1 MQEEQV
7 KPPQRRVSNAK
18 PPVVA
23 QEAPKANLIT
33 LDDLLG
39 DFTSTPTQAYN
50 SMEDSNDIFK
60 GMQVEDKEEDMF
72 EGMDVGG
79 SSGYTEYEMIST
91 TPQKGKK
98 LVDTLFDMSSHQ
110 VEEEQDTGISAFGS
124 LLKPS
129 KKQAQMSSTNDD
141 LLFPS
146 NVKRQPALLTKL
158 INTTSRANE
167 EPLTLCRD
175 SFINVEHYKF
185 WKDDAVVL
193 ALVFNTERGYTLS
206 NITCQF
212 QPPTKFEMKFE
223 TDSPNSSERNN
234 SITINRLEPGTPV
247 TLLVNLRLTSF
258 GFGLGFMGTII
269 YTDNEKQIHNQT
281 LSIKLDVVDLMRPA
295 QLTSQEFG
303 QLWTSYSHEKKIQVK
318 GNHNVQ
324 SFTSRVEADLK
335 VKIIQII
342 DQEAIGAAQLINTNE
357 KILFHGKVLK
367 TAVAITIKTKDKP
380 TSEML
385 CQLAGTK
392 LV

>member
-1 MQEEQV
+1 
-7 KPPQRRVSNAK
+7 
-18 PPVVA
+18 
-23 QEAPKANLIT
+23 
-33 LDDLLG
+33 
-39 DFTSTPTQAYN
+39 
-50 SMEDSNDIFK
+50 
-60 GMQVEDKEEDMF
+60 
-72 EGMDVGG
+72 
-79 SSGYTEYEMIST
+79 
-91 TPQKGKK
+91 
-98 LVDTLFDMSSHQ
+98 
-110 VEEEQDTGISAFGS
+110 
-124 LLKPS
+124 
-129 KKQAQMSSTNDD
+129 
-141 LLFPS
+141 
-146 NVKRQPALLTKL
+146 
-158 INTTSRANE
+158 
-167 EPLTLCRD
+167 
-175 SFINVEHYKF
+175 
-185 WKDDAVVL
+185 
-193 ALVFNTERGYTLS
+193 
-206 NITCQF
+206 
-212 QPPTKFEMKFE
+212 
-223 TDSPNSSERNN
+223 
-234 SITINRLEPGTPV
+234 
-247 TLLVNLRLTSF
+247 
-258 GFGLGFMGTII
+258 MGTII